1 MFCGLPTQQLKQIQ
15 VGSPITHGC
24 TSGIVGSRKQ
34 LYNILTLVAATQTSS
49 STVIL
54 PDY

>member
-1 MFCGLPTQQLKQIQ
+1 MFCGLPTYQLKQIQ

-34 LYNILTLVAATQTSS
+34 LIFSHLLLAHLSS